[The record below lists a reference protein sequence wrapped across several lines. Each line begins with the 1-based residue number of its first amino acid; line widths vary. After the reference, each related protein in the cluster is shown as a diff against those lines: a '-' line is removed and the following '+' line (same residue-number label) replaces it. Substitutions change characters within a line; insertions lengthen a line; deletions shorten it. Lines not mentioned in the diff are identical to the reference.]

1 LLLLA
6 VFAANIFIF
15 YNQVYVHLLLIQKSV
30 IWLCQQAHPKD
41 LL

>member
-1 LLLLA
+1 
-6 VFAANIFIF
+6 VF

-30 IWLCQQAHPKD
+30 IWLCQPAHPKD